1 MCVSHLSRVKGVFLS
16 RCELHMMHIHTDKA
30 YGILCAYGY
39 VYIQAQLKFQEMPI
53 SLKTSHIY
61 FYYFDHIIRRVG
73 L

>member
-53 SLKTSHIY
+53 SL
-61 FYYFDHIIRRVG
+61 
-73 L
+73 